1 MESFYVS
8 PDRISRDG
16 CLVEGEEFSHLT
28 HVMRRGVGDAI
39 RIVDGAGTAY
49 DVIIEEL
56 SGRRARC
63 RITARSERPG
73 EPAIHLRLGV
83 AILKNGAN
91 FDFLVEKATELG
103 VSAIVPLLTERTIP
117 RHARQER
124 WQKIALAAMKQSGRS
139 VLPQVDELQTLDRFL
154 AGSAAAGVRLLPHE
168 KTGRPFLREALPGGT
183 RSVAAAIGPEGGF
196 SESEVARA
204 VSAGFLPVSLGQ
216 RRLRSE
222 TAALITVGLVLLE
235 A

>member
-1 MESFYVS
+1 
-8 PDRISRDG
+8 
-16 CLVEGEEFSHLT
+16 
-28 HVMRRGVGDAI
+28 MRRGVGDAI

-49 DVIIEEL
+49 NAVIEEL
-56 SGRRARC
+56 GGKRARC
-63 RITARSERPG
+63 RITARTERPG
-73 EPAIHLRLGV
+73 EPAIHLTLGV

-117 RHARQER
+117 RHERRER

-139 VLPQVDELQTLDRFL
+139 VLPQVGELQTLDRFL
-154 AGSAAAGVRLLPHE
+154 EGSAAAGARLLPHE
-168 KTGRPFLREALPGGT
+168 KAGRPLLREALPGGT
-183 RSVAAAIGPEGGF
+183 RSVAAAVGPEGGF
-196 SESEVARA
+196 SDSEVERA
-204 VSAGFLPVSLGQ
+204 VSAGFLPVSLGP

-222 TAALITVGLVLLE
+222 TAALMTVGLVLLE